1 MISVQSG
8 DHFILSK
15 AKDLMPEREQGIF
28 RIARSNRE

>member
-15 AKDLMPEREQGIF
+15 AKDLIPEYAKYLYDQLTQTD
-28 RIARSNRE
+28 

>member
-15 AKDLMPEREQGIF
+15 AKDLIPEQ
-28 RIARSNRE
+28 AKYL